1 MKLKMLLLH
10 SLSDTWL
17 EAAESGNV
25 TNSIAV
31 LDLPESMTKKCGEEC
46 IWDGLTLDA

>member
-10 SLSDTWL
+10 SLFDTWL
-17 EAAESGNV
+17 EAAETGNV

-31 LDLPESMTKKCGEEC
+31 LDLLESRPEGDVPTRVPNERPV
-46 IWDGLTLDA
+46 D